1 VDAVSLRSVSKHFGA
16 KAAVAEVDLDV
27 AAGEFV
33 ALLGPSGCG
42 KTTLLRLLAGFE
54 EPDTG
59 VIAIGPREVA
69 RARQGSV
76 PPEQRGVGMVFQS
89 HALWPHMTVG
99 ENVEYALKIRKISSA
114 ERQRQVERALA
125 TVGLAARRD
134 SAPETLSGGE
144 RQRVA
149 LARCLA
155 MEPAVVLMDEPLAS
169 LDVHLRDSMQAEF
182 HRLHRKLG
190 ATIVYVTHDQ
200 SEAMA
205 LADRVA
211 VFDQGRLQQVA
222 QPRALY
228 AEPATAMV
236 ADFVGRG
243 MVVPLD
249 TPVSGRAGSV
259 EARLWGEAIH
269 LRSTRSAAPST
280 QACLRPEGLVLGP
293 EGIAAKVDRAVFEGA
308 ATILHCRVERAP
320 DVLLRVLHRAAPPA
334 EGTPVKIAVSDGWLL
349 PEAA

>member
-1 VDAVSLRSVSKHFGA
+1 VDAVSLKSVSKHYGD
-16 KAAVAEVDLDV
+16 KPAVAGVDLEV
-27 AAGEFV
+27 APGEFV

-54 EPDTG
+54 TPDTG
-59 VIAIGPREVA
+59 SISIGAREVA
-69 RARQGSV
+69 RARTMTV

-99 ENVEYALKIRKISSA
+99 ENVEYALKIRKIPTT
-114 ERQRQVERALA
+114 ERREMVDRALGI
-125 TVGLAARRD
+125 VGLVERRD
-134 SAPETLSGGE
+134 SPPDQLSGGQ

-155 MEPAVVLMDEPLAS
+155 MEPSVVLMDEPLAS
-169 LDVHLRDSMQAEF
+169 LDAHLRESLQAEF
-182 HRLHRKLG
+182 HRLHRQLG

-205 LADRVA
+205 LADKVA
-211 VFDQGRLQQVA
+211 VLDHGRLQQVA
-222 QPRALY
+222 PPRALY

-249 TPVSGRAGSV
+249 APVPGRAGSV
-259 EARLWGEAIH
+259 SAQLWGEPIH
-269 LRSTRSAAPST
+269 LRSSRGGTSS
-280 QACLRPEGLVLGP
+280 QACLRPEGLSLGAS
-293 EGIAAKVDRAVFEGA
+293 GIAAKVDRAVFEGA
-308 ATILHCRVERAP
+308 GTILHCRVDRAP
-320 DVLLRVLHRAAPPA
+320 DTLLRVFHRAAPPA
-334 EGTPVKIAVSDGWLL
+334 EGSPVTIAISDGWLL
-349 PEAA
+349 PAAA

>member
-1 VDAVSLRSVSKHFGA
+1 VDAVSLKSVSKHFGA
-16 KAAVAEVDLDV
+16 KPAVAGVDLEV

-54 EPDTG
+54 EPDAG
-59 VIAIGPREVA
+59 VIAIGTREVA

-99 ENVEYALKIRKISSA
+99 ENVEYALKIRKIPSD

-125 TVGLAARRD
+125 TVGLADRRD

-182 HRLHRKLG
+182 HRLHRTLG

-211 VFDQGRLQQVA
+211 VLDQGRLQQVA

-249 TPVSGRAGSV
+249 AAVRGIDGSV
-259 EARLWGEAIH
+259 EAQLWGERIY
-269 LRSTRSAAPST
+269 LRSSRCAPSM
-280 QACLRPEGLVLGP
+280 QACLRPEGLILGA

-308 ATILHCRVERAP
+308 STILHCRVNRAP
-320 DVLLRVLHRAAPPA
+320 SVLLRVLHRAAPPA